1 MISHADDSTRSA
13 QDSTSHA
20 HPARRPRPSPAAR
33 SAAVRGFLS
42 AAAAAAFLAVP
53 AAARAQQAS
62 AGSGPLYEPR
72 NVKAAYAAGT
82 RSRDGNPGPD
92 YWENHARYRITISAS
107 PPDRTIHGSED
118 IVYRNNSP
126 DSLPGVIIK
135 LFMNV
140 HEPGA
145 PRFRGVSKDFMT
157 SGVHIDS
164 FAVNG
169 AAREWKEV
177 PYAFTWQPVRLPEGL
192 APGDSLR
199 LHFDWHYDLA
209 ERASREGV
217 IDSTTYYIA
226 YFYPRVAVYDDYEGW
241 DTMEHTPSHE
251 FYSDFNDYDVTV
263 NVPSGYVVWGTGT
276 IENIDSL
283 LQPGPLARFEKSF
296 TSDST
301 IHVATREQMLAGK
314 VTTGSGTNAWH
325 FTAKYVPD
333 MAFGLSNHYD
343 WDAASVRVDDAA
355 GRRASVQAAYNDT
368 ASDFH
373 HMVQFGR
380 HSLDLLSHDWPGVP
394 YPYEK
399 TTEFQGGAGM
409 EYPMMAN
416 DQAYKD
422 STMSRFVAEHEIAHT
437 YMPFYMGI
445 DETRYGFMDEG
456 WATTFEYLLGVED
469 MGKARETKFF
479 DRFRVNRWAK
489 DKSAAEDLAI
499 IDPGDILGGA
509 ALGINEY
516 GKAAIGYLAMRDLLG
531 DALFKKCLQAYIA
544 RWHGKHPSP
553 WDFFYT
559 FDDVAG
565 RPLDWFWSNWFFSH
579 DYIDLAVADVD
590 RAGDGYDITLDNIG
604 GMDAPVDLV
613 LGFADGSSKTVH
625 ETPAIWEKD
634 QERAVVHVPADG
646 TLTSVGMDHQI
657 WVDADTSN
665 DGWKAKGS

>member
-1 MISHADDSTRSA
+1 M
-13 QDSTSHA
+13 
-20 HPARRPRPSPAAR
+20 
-33 SAAVRGFLS
+33 
-42 AAAAAAFLAVP
+42 
-53 AAARAQQAS
+53 
-62 AGSGPLYEPR
+62 
-72 NVKAAYAAGT
+72 K
-82 RSRDGNPGPD
+82 
-92 YWENHARYRITISAS
+92 
-107 PPDRTIHGSED
+107 
-118 IVYRNNSP
+118 
-126 DSLPGVIIK
+126 
-135 LFMNV
+135 
-140 HEPGA
+140 
-145 PRFRGVSKDFMT
+145 
-157 SGVHIDS
+157 
-164 FAVNG
+164 
-169 AAREWKEV
+169 
-177 PYAFTWQPVRLPEGL
+177 LPEGL
-192 APGDSLR
+192 APGDSVR

-263 NVPSGYVVWGTGT
+263 NVPAGYVVWGTGT
-276 IENIDSL
+276 IENMDSL
-283 LQPGPLARFEKSF
+283 LQPGPLARFKKSF

-343 WDAASVRVDDAA
+343 WDAASVLVDDAA

-416 DQAYKD
+416 DQAYED

-479 DRFRVNRWAK
+479 DRFRVNRWAH
-489 DKSAAEDLAI
+489 DNAAAEDLAI
-499 IDPGDILGGA
+499 TNPGDILGGA

-531 DALFKKCLQAYIA
+531 DALVQEV
-544 RWHGKHPSP
+544 P
-553 WDFFYT
+553 
-559 FDDVAG
+559 AG
-565 RPLDWFWSNWFFSH
+565 LHRPL
-579 DYIDLAVADVD
+579 A
-590 RAGDGYDITLDNIG
+590 RQ
-604 GMDAPVDLV
+604 AP
-613 LGFADGSSKTVH
+613 
-625 ETPAIWEKD
+625 EP
-634 QERAVVHVPADG
+634 
-646 TLTSVGMDHQI
+646 VGLLLHLR
-657 WVDADTSN
+657 
-665 DGWKAKGS
+665 